1 MRKKDTKGMGHNN
14 PPKELADL
22 TNEQGRVRINKESMA
37 LLKPVPDSNDP
48 EGKKYLERVIN
59 DTEVIGFKGKV
70 NPGGSRSYFYQ
81 YTPKGRDEKKTAAAR
96 LKNPKAKS
104 VNLNPVKIHL
114 GKFYERREYEKKGLG
129 TRPATARKMAM
140 EIRDAVKIGK
150 DPFAVMASRR
160 KAKSLGTIYD
170 EFIKNRLKPGHLKKK
185 SKSDKLSR
193 KKLWIDLK
201 SNRLKNRQI
210 RMQYKGAL
218 SIGRMK
224 MVELEKDDYV
234 RFHHAVSQAGK
245 YQANRCIED
254 LRVLEKYAIEKGYVK
269 QRICI
274 FRKKE
279 LNREIKRMD
288 VEDPYTIDELKRLRR
303 ALLKL
308 AKMDRRSFSCCYA
321 VLADAFL
328 GGRGKSEIFS
338 LMWDQINLP
347 KREIKHYDT
356 KNNEPMT
363 RQFDTIGAAIFR
375 IMLRVRLATNPRDP
389 KFKYVFPTPRKGT
402 KVKHIT
408 DPRKVFKK
416 ACKMAGVKVKPL
428 HMLRHTWATIA
439 AEATGDIEA
448 VRAMGGWL
456 NINSVMIYIKFL
468 KRRERAAIKKV
479 DKFMRSHAN

>member
-1 MRKKDTKGMGHNN
+1 MRKIFKKGIGHNN

-218 SIGRMK
+218 SIGRIK

-254 LRVLEKYAIEKGYVK
+254 LRVLEKYAIEKATSNKESV
-269 QRICI
+269 
-274 FRKKE
+274 FSEKK
-279 LNREIKRMD
+279 N
-288 VEDPYTIDELKRLRR
+288 
-303 ALLKL
+303 
-308 AKMDRRSFSCCYA
+308 
-321 VLADAFL
+321 
-328 GGRGKSEIFS
+328 
-338 LMWDQINLP
+338 
-347 KREIKHYDT
+347 
-356 KNNEPMT
+356 
-363 RQFDTIGAAIFR
+363 
-375 IMLRVRLATNPRDP
+375 
-389 KFKYVFPTPRKGT
+389 
-402 KVKHIT
+402 
-408 DPRKVFKK
+408 
-416 ACKMAGVKVKPL
+416 
-428 HMLRHTWATIA
+428 
-439 AEATGDIEA
+439 
-448 VRAMGGWL
+448 
-456 NINSVMIYIKFL
+456 
-468 KRRERAAIKKV
+468 
-479 DKFMRSHAN
+479 

>member
-114 GKFYERREYEKKGLG
+114 GKFYERHEYERKGLG

-185 SKSDKLSR
+185 SDVLSR
-193 KKLWIDLK
+193 KKLWIELK
-201 SNRLKNRQI
+201 SSRLKNKQI

-218 SIGRMK
+218 SIGRIK
-224 MVELEKDDYV
+224 NVEP
-234 RFHHAVSQAGK
+234 
-245 YQANRCIED
+245 N
-254 LRVLEKYAIEKGYVK
+254 
-269 QRICI
+269 
-274 FRKKE
+274 
-279 LNREIKRMD
+279 
-288 VEDPYTIDELKRLRR
+288 
-303 ALLKL
+303 
-308 AKMDRRSFSCCYA
+308 
-321 VLADAFL
+321 
-328 GGRGKSEIFS
+328 
-338 LMWDQINLP
+338 
-347 KREIKHYDT
+347 
-356 KNNEPMT
+356 
-363 RQFDTIGAAIFR
+363 
-375 IMLRVRLATNPRDP
+375 
-389 KFKYVFPTPRKGT
+389 
-402 KVKHIT
+402 
-408 DPRKVFKK
+408 
-416 ACKMAGVKVKPL
+416 
-428 HMLRHTWATIA
+428 
-439 AEATGDIEA
+439 
-448 VRAMGGWL
+448 
-456 NINSVMIYIKFL
+456 
-468 KRRERAAIKKV
+468 
-479 DKFMRSHAN
+479 